1 MLKRQ
6 YFKRSFEVLGFLF
19 KRNIMIAQKAK
30 GLTPKTMFFFSESN
44 YDGIESLENSEDQDK
59 DNKIN
64 TSKALLKCQTIDE
77 ILDYFDEQKKGKKI
91 HNEKFYVLRMLGRLA
106 RKSQKD
112 DFKPRYYK
120 FMKEEIVNCIDT
132 FDHLSTFLLI
142 LFIYSIVFFL
152 FSLFWHIFGIFYIVF
167 PV

>member
-59 DNKIN
+59 DHKIN
-64 TSKALLKCQTIDE
+64 ASKALLKCQSVDE
-77 ILDYFDEQKKGKKI
+77 ILDYFDEQKKSKKI
-91 HNEKFYVLRMLGRLA
+91 HNEKFYVLRMFGRLA

-120 FMKEEIVNCIDT
+120 FMKEEIITCIDT
-132 FDHLSTFLLI
+132 FDHLSTYI
-142 LFIYSIVFFL
+142 LNLFCFFNLFFFIFVL
-152 FSLFWHIFGIFYIVF
+152 FGH
-167 PV
+167 